1 MKIRF
6 PRQITL
12 KCVEILSAE
21 FEGEVSSLDMN
32 CNLIF
37 QAGREFDNVEC
48 DEDTP
53 TETRLWLRANLVALD
68 VKWSDFEILE
78 F

>member
-1 MKIRF
+1 MRIRF

-12 KCVEILSAE
+12 HCVEILVVE
-21 FEGEVSSLDMN
+21 FGGEECTLDMN
-32 CNLIF
+32 CNVMF
-37 QAGREFDNVEC
+37 RAGREFEGVEC

-53 TETRLWLRANLVALD
+53 TKTRLWLRDDLVGLD